1 MVGGGLSIISALD
14 VVTSTI
20 KTGISDLEID
30 VPTEDLN
37 IVSGIGL
44 FASSV
49 S

>member
-1 MVGGGLSIISALD
+1 MGGVLSITSALD

-20 KTGISDLEID
+20 IIGISNLEID
-30 VPTEDLN
+30 VPTKDLN
-37 IVSGIGL
+37 IVSGNGL